1 MTGQSRTASR
11 RDTSSSRVNVRL
23 DPALR
28 ARVDYWADKR
38 GVSVNSYIADAVAA
52 AIARENGDYDLPTL
66 EQARLAQLIESQT
79 SLASNV
85 ANLEK
90 VVMSMADS
98 IVGLM
103 RGDSYL
109 LDPEDGEGSD

>member
-1 MTGQSRTASR
+1 MTGQSEAVSR

-38 GVSVNSYIADAVAA
+38 GVSVNGYIADAVAA

-79 SLASNV
+79 SLA
-85 ANLEK
+85 NLEK

-109 LDPEDGEGSD
+109 LDPEDGESSD